1 MGVTILN
8 ALALVESWRS
18 GARFDAT
25 LTLGRLEC
33 HMNLHELRRIA
44 RLLPVETEFARI
56 VARGEVP
63 AYMDDFFK
71 AMGAKTVDA
80 LDASDFDGA
89 TIVHDLNELLPPQ
102 LHARFDAVVD
112 GGTIEHVFNVPA
124 ALKAVMD
131 ALKVGGTFSAILP
144 ANNWC
149 GHGFYQFGAG
159 LFYSVFGPDNGF
171 RIERLLVAP
180 AYVGG
185 RWVDGPA
192 FEVSDPEAMRDRVE
206 IESTRKTVFIVD
218 ARKISQRQVF
228 ATWPQETGYAEAWAR
243 PAAVPSQPQPPQSA
257 RSRAGAAWSQFQR
270 LTRVGGLKRAI
281 ERAREK
287 RLWLRQCRSNPALAS
302 HRWMEDR

>member
-1 MGVTILN
+1 MGITILN

-33 HMNLHELRRIA
+33 HMNKRELRRIA
-44 RLLPVETEFARI
+44 TRLPVETEFARA
-56 VARGEVP
+56 VARGEAP

-89 TIVHDLNELLPPQ
+89 TIVHDLNDPLPPH
-102 LHARFDAVVD
+102 LHSRFDAVVD
-112 GGTIEHVFNVPA
+112 GGTIEHVFNAPTA
-124 ALKAVMD
+124 FKSAMD
-131 ALKVGGTFSAILP
+131 ALKVGGTFAAIVP

-149 GHGFYQFGAG
+149 GHGFYQFSAEF
-159 LFYSVFGPDNGF
+159 FYRVFSPENGF
-171 RIERLLVAP
+171 EVRRLLVAP

-192 FEVSDPEAMRDRVE
+192 FEVSDPHAMRDRVE
-206 IESTRKTVFIVD
+206 IESTRKTVFLVD
-218 ARKISQRQVF
+218 ARKVSQRPVF

-243 PAAVPSQPQPPQSA
+243 SAVVPGQPPPEPAS
-257 RSRAGAAWSQFQR
+257 SRAGAAWSQFQR
-270 LTRVGGLKRAI
+270 LTKVGGLKRAI

-287 RLWLRQCRSNPALAS
+287 RVWWRRCRRNPALAS
-302 HRWMEDR
+302 HR